1 MIEIPIDA
9 LIEIIVYGGLL
20 LTIIVY
26 WIIFTFA
33 AINN

>member
-9 LIEIIVYGGLL
+9 LLEIIVYGGLL
-20 LTIIVY
+20 LTAITY
-26 WIIFTFA
+26 WIILTFA